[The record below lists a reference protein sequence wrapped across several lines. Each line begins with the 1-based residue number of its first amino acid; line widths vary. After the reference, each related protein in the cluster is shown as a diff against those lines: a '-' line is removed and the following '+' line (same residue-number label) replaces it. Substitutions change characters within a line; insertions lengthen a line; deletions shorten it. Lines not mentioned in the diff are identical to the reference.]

1 MDLDVSFAYTEGMT
15 EAEVE
20 RHLRETPHG
29 VLSLADGGDAYAVPV
44 FHHYEDGALYFRL
57 GESPDSRKAAYIEAT
72 ETATYVVYE
81 VAATDDPDAQRGW
94 SVLARGPVREV
105 PAGDPAY
112 DAVTINERFA
122 PIRIFDEALE
132 EVELTL
138 YELSIEELA
147 GRTN

>member
-1 MDLDVSFAYTEGMT
+1 MDPDVEFAYTEGMS
-15 EAEVE
+15 EDEVAA
-20 RHLRETPHG
+20 HLRETPHG
-29 VLSLADGGDAYAVPV
+29 VLSLADGGDAYAIPV

-57 GESPDSRKAAYIEAT
+57 GETPDSRKAAYIETT

-81 VAATDDPDAQRGW
+81 AAATDDPEEQQGW

-105 PAGDPAY
+105 PSDDPAY
-112 DAVTINERFA
+112 DAVSINERFS
-122 PIRIFDEALE
+122 PIRIFDEALDD
-132 EVELTL
+132 VELTL